1 MIEINTSR
9 KGKKNRMKSHY
20 RSQDAYK
27 YYKSRYGNPH
37 NLTQGMYGSIF
48 KDFIEAVT
56 DKMLFENLQFEFPGG
71 LGVFS
76 IRKRKKIL
84 RLYPDGSLDTRNLR
98 VDYKSTVALWRK
110 DEEAYIEHKKIYYLN
125 KHTDRYYYKFY
136 WDKTIC
142 VTPNNS
148 VYAFKPAKSLKLKLT
163 RLLNS
168 QHENIDFYELYDK
181 K

>member
-56 DKMLFENLQFEFPGG
+56 DKMLFENALQTDC
-71 LGVFS
+71 LSVRIA
-76 IRKRKKIL
+76 IRHSTKIFL
-84 RLYPDGSLDTRNLR
+84 
-98 VDYKSTVALWRK
+98 
-110 DEEAYIEHKKIYYLN
+110 
-125 KHTDRYYYKFY
+125 
-136 WDKTIC
+136 
-142 VTPNNS
+142 
-148 VYAFKPAKSLKLKLT
+148 
-163 RLLNS
+163 
-168 QHENIDFYELYDK
+168 
-181 K
+181 